1 MPYRS
6 RVPLKRFKYCL
17 KRDPHLLWIQSTSV
31 KERQLIKQYRI
42 DQMTYLTVTKQKK
55 SIRGKGV
62 SARMKPPPFAGMTP
76 IM

>member
-6 RVPLKRFKYCL
+6 RVPLKRYKYCL
-17 KRDPHLLWIQSTSV
+17 KRDPHLLWIQSTRV

-42 DQMTYLTVTKQKK
+42 DQMTVTKKKK

-62 SARMKPPPFAGMTP
+62 SARLKPTPFAGMTP
-76 IM
+76 VM